1 MEDDLA
7 TALQLADKYKEHLVK
22 EQGHLYSCH
31 LSFFKVLFFI
41 QVEEYSLVFQEKKT
55 LKDVGNFFPY
65 LLQRVS
71 RFSEGIHQLKV
82 VGQKIR
88 QGNKS
93 LETGKTAS
101 DPQTKSSDNS
111 LELGPL
117 HREPA
122 SIAPRVSGTRQLVPE
137 PSKWVGGEDGAGDM
151 SGKTVICNLIGF
163 E

>member
-1 MEDDLA
+1 M
-7 TALQLADKYKEHLVK
+7 
-22 EQGHLYSCH
+22 
-31 LSFFKVLFFI
+31 
-41 QVEEYSLVFQEKKT
+41 
-55 LKDVGNFFPY
+55 
-65 LLQRVS
+65 
-71 RFSEGIHQLKV
+71 

-93 LETGKTAS
+93 LETGKT

-137 PSKWVGGEDGAGDM
+137 PSKWVGGVVVLVVDVVVVVVVGGGGGDDDGF
-151 SGKTVICNLIGF
+151 VIVNSYQSLSSS
-163 E
+163 

>member
-31 LSFFKVLFFI
+31 LSFFKVLFFN

-88 QGNKS
+88 QGSKS
-93 LETGKTAS
+93 LETGKT

-137 PSKWVGGEDGAGDM
+137 PSKWVGGEDGAEDM
-151 SGKTVICNLIGF
+151 NAK
-163 E
+163 

>member
-1 MEDDLA
+1 ML
-7 TALQLADKYKEHLVK
+7 KE
-22 EQGHLYSCH
+22 
-31 LSFFKVLFFI
+31 
-41 QVEEYSLVFQEKKT
+41 
-55 LKDVGNFFPY
+55 VGNFFAY
-65 LLQRVS
+65 LLQRLA
-71 RFSEGIHQLKV
+71 RLTEGIHHLKV

-93 LETGKTAS
+93 LKTGKT

-122 SIAPRVSGTRQLVPE
+122 STAPRVSGTRQLVPE

>member
-31 LSFFKVLFFI
+31 LSFFKVIFFI

-88 QGNKS
+88 QGSKS
-93 LETGKTAS
+93 LETGKT
-101 DPQTKSSDNS
+101 DPQTKSSDNP

-122 SIAPRVSGTRQLVPE
+122 STAPRVSGTRQLVPE
-137 PSKWVGGEDGAGDM
+137 PSKWVGGGGGAEEDLNDL
-151 SGKTVICNLIGF
+151 VGF